1 MYDLLHGATSM
12 QSTRHLRTYQVQKT
26 TIGTKES
33 VSLPSALCSALGKTE
48 GIYFVL
54 LDLVVLLRIQHVLV
68 FDFDSHSSSMT
79 FSTKASLTLS

>member
-54 LDLVVLLRIQHVLV
+54 LGLVVLPRTEHVLV
-68 FDFDSHSSSMT
+68 FGFDSHFFPMT
-79 FSTKASLTLS
+79 FSTTASLTLS